1 MLVAASATRVQRE
14 NKIDLRTRQTALR
27 GLELA
32 LIEIRRDAIR
42 RFSPLFRVACV
53 AVGVAARPA
62 LALTGKMDELGVRAP
77 LIVKR
82 DKHAASTAVVIS
94 AVACCGIVSW
104 SLAWFGATMQGD
116 VEETVLATSDTS
128 SSKIGKILPPNSI
141 DFFMGILLRMLALV
155 AVVLA
160 VVEIQLP
167 SIGSCF
173 ARGKETEECKPCQD
187 DSVEVR
193 LTARFLDENPK
204 DTSTTTS
211 SWEWCAY
218 IESALLI
225 VAYMAA
231 SIGIV
236 YMNAYI
242 LQKWPYAA
250 TLTMVQMIFCSVA
263 SHACVCAGMT
273 DPSKVGMTA
282 RLYLTICVP
291 LAALYTLYLYG
302 SNAVYSYLP
311 VGYIQLLK
319 PAQAIAVYILLA
331 AAGCESVTWASVLN
345 LLVIL
350 GSVVIASVA
359 QSEIAGW
366 STLGFVLMMVSNAA
380 YACYLVGQQLMLNTR
395 LGSASGKKSVK
406 MDSISTLYFLGPP
419 TACGLA
425 LVAFANEWRNASFT
439 SRGMPGLLVVGDC
452 FIAFSLN
459 LIQIRIIGKLSA
471 LTYMFSGYVKG
482 FMTVAISWVFYHE
495 AVDQL
500 EIGGYVVMLF
510 GQLLWSLRKLRNRPV
525 DKKLPDHTAT
535 APPAASK
542 ATTKTNAAIASVALL
557 AVLVYAAA
565 GNRCILVPCRG

>member
-1 MLVAASATRVQRE
+1 MPM
-14 NKIDLRTRQTALR
+14 
-27 GLELA
+27 
-32 LIEIRRDAIR
+32 EIRRDAIR
-42 RFSPLFRVACV
+42 RFSLLFRVVCV
-53 AVGVAARPA
+53 AVGVAARAA
-62 LALTGKMDELGVRAP
+62 LALTDKMDDLDVRAP
-77 LIVKR
+77 LIIKR
-82 DKHAASTAVVIS
+82 DKHAASTAVVFT

-104 SLAWFGATMQGD
+104 CLAWFGATMHAD
-116 VEETVLATSDTS
+116 VEETVLAASDRS

-141 DFFMGILLRMLALV
+141 DFSMGILLR
-155 AVVLA
+155 VLA
-160 VVEIQLP
+160 VVAVALAVIEIELP
-167 SIGSCF
+167 SIGWCF
-173 ARGKETEECKPCQD
+173 SRGKETEECKPCSNQGAD
-187 DSVEVR
+187 VR
-193 LTARFLDENPK
+193 LTARFLDQDPK
-204 DTSTTTS
+204 DTSTT
-211 SWEWCAY
+211 SWEFCAY
-218 IESALLI
+218 LESAMLI

-263 SHACVCAGMT
+263 SHACVCAGVT
-273 DPSKVGMTA
+273 DPSKVGMTT

-331 AAGCESVTWASVLN
+331 AAGCESVTLASVLN

-395 LGSASGKKSVK
+395 LGSASGKKSAK

-439 SRGMPGLLVVGDC
+439 SRGMPGFLIVGDC

-525 DKKLPDHTAT
+525 DKKLPDHTAPV
-535 APPAASK
+535 PPATSK
-542 ATTKTNAAIASVALL
+542 ASIKTNAAIASVALL

-565 GNRCILVPCRG
+565 GNRCILVPCRE